1 MKNRVTVTKI
11 NGWIH
16 FYLTSGKQT
25 HYLFSQKFTKG
36 VYEYFR
42 DGRSENEIKKF
53 NKWNRNPRL
62 DKKIEKIPLYVRY
75 VFREEAA

>member
-1 MKNRVTVTKI
+1 MKNSVTVTKS

-25 HYLFSQKFTKG
+25 RYLFSQKFTKG
-36 VYEYFR
+36 VYQYFR

-62 DKKIEKIPLYVRY
+62 DKTIEKIPLYVRY

>member
-1 MKNRVTVTKI
+1 MKNRVTVTKS

-16 FYLTSGKQT
+16 FSLTSGKQT
-25 HYLFSQKFTKG
+25 RYLFSQKFTKG
-36 VYEYFR
+36 VYQYFR

-62 DKKIEKIPLYVRY
+62 DKTIEKIPLYVRY